1 LTGRFRHL
9 FTRSTNIVKR
19 TLSRFSSNRR
29 SNPDQ
34 SARHPWRRFTRWHLG
49 ALGLGIGLGLILVLT
64 SSSVGFNAATAQS
77 VRTGMTWTVVGQTE
91 GYVQIGAD
99 AQTNAYA
106 GDTTIDQALPIL
118 CVVVDDRPAPGG
130 ITFDMYNGWV
140 RGGVQATPPI
150 AATILTSQQQGD
162 EICAEEFG
170 AGWRL
175 AEFHD
180 GRYGPGFTQSGGWS
194 FWAEGSLP
202 AGTRFWV
209 AINDQPANPWNSA
222 GDIPATPVPRFFTAE
237 LPVPDQYIAIF
248 TESTPETEIATRA
261 AGLVSTYGG
270 TILNVFDAVQGFSFN
285 ATEAQALA
293 MSNDPQLESV
303 DQDSY
308 AEATQAQWH
317 LDRVDQRNLP
327 LNGIY
332 APTNNGSGVNIY
344 ILDSGFRRSHFEFGG
359 RATQAVNF
367 ALIPSQDDCDGHG
380 THVGS
385 LAGGATVGVAP
396 GANLISVRIAGCHG
410 VAYNPLWSPVNS
422 TIVAG
427 LNWVARYHV
436 KPAVANVSYGAR
448 PGFWRRWF
456 KTRSPIDKAARRAV
470 QAGVTVIAS
479 AGNRPINAEKYSP
492 ARAGEVISVSG
503 TMINDERHPGFSF
516 GKVEIFAP
524 GVDIV
529 GAGIGGDFTYVF
541 ASGTSSAAPLVA
553 GAAALYLHDHPTATP
568 QQVRSALLTN
578 ATPGVVINPGPG
590 SANRL
595 LFVNPPPQTATHA
608 GLTWTRLERRL
619 FPLPGLVRIGADATS
634 NPYNGDTPATTSLPV
649 LCILVDGSAVPSGI
663 TPTFSAGWSR
673 GRVQMTLPV
682 PGSQLTSQAAA
693 DAICTASFGAGWRM
707 AEFHDGRYGP
717 NLQSS
722 GGWSFWAY
730 GNVPSGAR
738 FWTFINDQPANPWN

>member
-1 LTGRFRHL
+1 M
-9 FTRSTNIVKR
+9 
-19 TLSRFSSNRR
+19 LSRFFSGRR
-29 SNPDQ
+29 PASHD
-34 SARHPWRRFTRWHLG
+34 SARRPRRQWTRWHLG
-49 ALGLGIGLGLILVLT
+49 ALGVALIFVLT
-64 SSSVGFNAATAQS
+64 VSTVGFNTATAQSS
-77 VRTGMTWTVVGQTE
+77 VRTGMTWTVVGDTE
-91 GYVQIGAD
+91 GYVHVGAD

-106 GDTTIDQALPIL
+106 GDTAIDQSLPIL
-118 CVVVDDRPAPGG
+118 CVVVDDRPAPGE

-150 AATILTSQQQGD
+150 AGTILTSQQQGD

-180 GRYGPGFTQSGGWS
+180 GRYGSGFSQSGGWS
-194 FWAEGSLP
+194 FWAGGSLP
-202 AGTRFWV
+202 TGTRFWV

-222 GDIPATPVPRFFTAE
+222 GDIPPTPVPRFFTTD
-237 LPVPDQYIAIF
+237 LPVPDQYIAMF
-248 TESTPETEIATRA
+248 TENTPESEIATRA

-270 TILNVFDAVQGFSFN
+270 TILNVFDATQGFSFN

-303 DQDSY
+303 EQDGY
-308 AEATQAQWH
+308 AEATQAEWH
-317 LDRVDQRNLP
+317 LDRVDQRFLP

-332 APTNNGSGVNIY
+332 APLNTGAGVNIY
-344 ILDSGFRRSHFEFGG
+344 ILDSGFRRSHVEFGG
-359 RATQAVNF
+359 RASQVVDY
-367 ALIPSQDDCDGHG
+367 ALIHNTDDCDGHG

-385 LAGGATVGVAP
+385 VAGGTNVGVAP
-396 GANLISVRIAGCHG
+396 GANLISVRISGCAA
-410 VAYNPLWSPVNS
+410 VAYNPLWSPVHS

-427 LNWVARYHV
+427 LNWVARNHV
-436 KPAVANVSYGAR
+436 KPAVANVSYGSR

-456 KTRSPIDKAARRAV
+456 KMRSPVDKAARRAYL
-470 QAGVTVIAS
+470 AGVTVVAA
-479 AGNRPINAEKYSP
+479 AGNKPINAEKYSP

-503 TMINDERHPGFSF
+503 TNINDERDPNFSY

-524 GVDIV
+524 GVDVV
-529 GAGIGGDFTYVF
+529 GAGIGGDFAYVIG
-541 ASGTSSAAPLVA
+541 SGTSLSSPMVA

-568 QQVRSALLTN
+568 DQVRSALLTN

-595 LFVNPPPQTATHA
+595 LFANPPPQNATHA
-608 GLTWTRLERRL
+608 GLTWTRLERRII
-619 FPLPGLVRIGADATS
+619 PSLVRVGTDGTS

-649 LCILVDGSAVPSGI
+649 LCLLVDGSAVPFGI
-663 TPTFSAGWSR
+663 TPTFNAGWSR
-673 GRVQMTLPV
+673 GRVQLTPAV

-693 DAICTASFGAGWRM
+693 DAICAASFGAGWRM

-717 NLQSS
+717 NLQSI

-730 GNVPSGAR
+730 GNIPSGTR
-738 FWTFINDQPANPWN
+738 FWTFINDQQANPWN